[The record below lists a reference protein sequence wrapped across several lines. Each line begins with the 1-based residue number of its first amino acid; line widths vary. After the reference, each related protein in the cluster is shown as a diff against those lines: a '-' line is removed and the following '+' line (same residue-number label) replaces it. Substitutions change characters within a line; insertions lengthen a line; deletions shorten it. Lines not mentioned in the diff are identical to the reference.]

1 MKKLL
6 IIGAAAVAVLGMRF
20 TALADDAY
28 IASTT
33 DTTKPYW
40 IDTGYHAGPNT
51 RVDADFEFLTRTA
64 DQGKTYQQFVFEA
77 GHESTYRIYLNGSA
91 GTGAIA
97 WNCSADGLWTT
108 TGVTMVPGV
117 RYQMR
122 IDPYENIVT
131 LDADGDRKYTY
142 QPSVLPGT
150 RSAVCSHTLK
160 LFNAANS
167 TGNGAL
173 MKLYRFS
180 IYESGELVRDYV
192 PCLKGGTPGLYD
204 LVNGGFIKDDRLP
217 EMRLNYGGDIMELP
231 DDGYVESDGTV
242 GVNSRYFFNPKSRI
256 EVDYA
261 LTDATIAQQRV
272 YGRDTAGPMSSFYV
286 QGNLNIAFGF
296 GDTFVNSDTQ
306 TGIKAD
312 TLRHTAIIDVK
323 NKTAA
328 YITGTTTNWSNNAIL
343 DTHIPSTT
351 STIPVGIFAGM
362 SDNIGGMS
370 YGNFAKVKIYRITF
384 YTDGN
389 KVHDYVPCVQGGIAG
404 FKDLVDS
411 AFITSET
418 AGDLTYGGNILVENG
433 PAYIANNGQATFDT
447 GYTPTPHTRVEI
459 DYLHVNNL
467 KDNRVFSAY
476 ASGKL
481 YYMHYSNG
489 STQYAWCC
497 MDTDGNWTSTGLSI
511 NKFRRR
517 TFILDPHTDFTG
529 LVTAGYTNYSST
541 ISGPVAAK
549 GGTYVKPDAGTA
561 LKVCCDSGGS
571 LVSNMRLYGLRIYE
585 AGTLVRDY
593 IPSVQNGE
601 AGLYDKV
608 NNTFKGSA
616 SRYPFTIGGDF
627 TTDGK
632 DDAYLESDSTQ
643 GINTGYLTKGS
654 LSRIEADFA
663 FLDTAK
669 VGNNYQ
675 QRVFGADVGGS
686 LSYSFYINGSGQFM
700 FGFGN
705 TFINS
710 HGPYLTADTAR
721 HTAVIDGYHDRLYF
735 ITGGVTNKNYD
746 ISGDAHG
753 NTDTYPM
760 GIFAIPNLA
769 ATSWSNPSKIKLY
782 SMRIYESD
790 VLVHEYIP
798 YKKGSTVGLYD
809 TVDKIVKTDARNS
822 ATPFKIGGK
831 GVDGV
836 EKWIVV
842 PQGAV
847 LRKGDAPRAISANAS
862 GAVSYKWTKNG
873 EAIEDGTDGDLIVEW
888 ARGGK
893 TDMYTVTPVY
903 SVYDVETEGA
913 PLAVT
918 VENVPQGMVI
928 SIK

>member
-1 MKKLL
+1 MNKL
-6 IIGAAAVAVLGMRF
+6 IMMAAALSVLGTRLAAF
-20 TALADDAY
+20 ADDAY

-33 DTTKPYW
+33 DTTKTYW

-64 DQGKTYQQFVFEA
+64 DQGKTYQQFVFEY
-77 GHESTYRIYLNGSA
+77 GYESTCRIYINGSA

-97 WNCSADGLWTT
+97 WNCSAEGLWAS

-150 RSAVCSHTLK
+150 RSAVCSHSLK

-231 DDGYVESDGTV
+231 DDGYVASDGTV

-261 LTDATIAQQRV
+261 LTDAATGQQRV
-272 YGRDTAGPMSSFYV
+272 YGRDTAGPMSSLYV

-296 GDTFVNSDTQ
+296 GDSFVNSDTQ

-328 YITGTTTNWSNNAIL
+328 YITGTTTNWSKNAIL
-343 DTHIPSTT
+343 DTHVPT
-351 STIPVGIFAGM
+351 STSTVPVGIFAGI
-362 SDNIGGMS
+362 SNNTGGMS

-389 KVHDYVPCVQGGIAG
+389 KVHDYVPCVQGGIVG

-433 PAYIANNGQATFDT
+433 PGYIDNNGKATFDT
-447 GYTPTPHTRVEI
+447 GHTPTPHTRVEV

-476 ASGKL
+476 AADKL
-481 YYMHYSNG
+481 YYMHYANG
-489 STQYAWCC
+489 SVQYAWSC
-497 MDTDGNWTSTGLSI
+497 MDTNGNWTSTGLAV

-541 ISGPVAAK
+541 VSGPVAAK
-549 GGTYVKPDAGTA
+549 GGTYVKPDAGSS
-561 LKVCCDSGGS
+561 LKVCCDTGGS

-593 IPSVQNGE
+593 IPYVQNGE
-601 AGLYDKV
+601 AGLYDQV
-608 NNTFKGSA
+608 NNTFKGSN
-616 SRYPFTIGGDF
+616 SRYAFTAGGDI
-627 TTDGK
+627 TTNGR

-643 GINTGYLTKGS
+643 GINTEYLMKGS
-654 LSRIEADFA
+654 ESRVEVDFA
-663 FLDTAK
+663 FMDVYYSSGTT
-669 VGNNYQ
+669 YQ
-675 QRVFGADVGGS
+675 QRAFGQDSGGGLLYS
-686 LSYSFYINGSGQFM
+686 LYINGSGQFR

-705 TFINS
+705 STFNIS
-710 HGPYLTADTAR
+710 DSFGTADTKR
-721 HTAVIDGYHDRLYF
+721 HTAIIDGKNSVAKL
-735 ITGGVTNKNYD
+735 VTNGTTNSYD
-746 ISGDAHG
+746 YSGFAHD
-753 NTDTYPM
+753 NTSTWPM
-760 GIFAIPNLA
+760 GVFATPNNQA
-769 ATSWSNPSKIKLY
+769 ATTWRNPSKIKLY
-782 SMRIYESD
+782 SLRIYEQD
-790 VLVHEYIP
+790 VLKHEYIP
-798 YKKGSTVGLYD
+798 YKKGTTVGLYD
-809 TVDKIVKTDARNS
+809 MVDKVVKTDARSGN
-822 ATPFKIGGK
+822 AFGYGGK
-831 GVDGV
+831 GVDGA

-842 PQGAV
+842 PQGGTLTKAAGTKV
-847 LRKGDAPRAISANAS
+847 LSANAS

-873 EAIEDGTDGDLIVEW
+873 EVIEGGTDGDLIVEW
-888 ARGGK
+888 ARGGA
-893 TDMYTVTPVY
+893 TDTYTVTPVY
-903 SVYDVETEGA
+903 SVYDVETEGV

-918 VENVPQGMVI
+918 VENLPQGTAI
-928 SIK
+928 ILR